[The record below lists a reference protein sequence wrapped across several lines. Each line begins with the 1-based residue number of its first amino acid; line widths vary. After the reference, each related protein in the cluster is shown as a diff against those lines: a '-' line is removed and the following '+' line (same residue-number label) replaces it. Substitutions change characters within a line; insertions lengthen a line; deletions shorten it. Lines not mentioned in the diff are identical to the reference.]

1 MGVSLW
7 LQSEMTEGVSQKKKK
22 ETMLMHKYQ
31 PFRVSCETWQKAG
44 IEKWKYI
51 KEMTG
56 AKSEIQMHAMN
67 KALFIHLYSTTI

>member
-1 MGVSLW
+1 
-7 LQSEMTEGVSQKKKK
+7 
-22 ETMLMHKYQ
+22 MHKYQ

>member
-1 MGVSLW
+1 
-7 LQSEMTEGVSQKKKK
+7 
-22 ETMLMHKYQ
+22 MHKYE
-31 PFRVSCETWQKAG
+31 PFWVSRETWQKAG

-67 KALFIHLYSTTI
+67 KALFYSPILHHHIYIIHVVMS